1 MDTRDD
7 PKLDGALSSGGDYLW
22 DKSGEPAPE
31 ILKLERKLVV
41 FRHRRR
47 VPEFPEIVPARR
59 RRFPWT
65 WLELFPVLTASAVAL
80 LIVAGVM
87 ILVRG
92 RKPVP
97 VNGPGWDVSDIA
109 GAPRIGGNALGRNGT
124 GVFRV
129 GQTLET
135 DAQSRAGLRAEDV
148 GEIDVEPSTRLR
160 LVTMGANV
168 ERVALDRGTIHARIW
183 ALPGQF
189 VVDTPSA
196 VTVDLGCAYTL
207 HVDDSGAGLVR
218 TSMGWVGFK
227 LDGHESFIPAGAVCV
242 TRPNVGPGT
251 PYFEDA
257 SAKFR
262 AALARWDFDDHT
274 SQQRADDLATVLSES
289 RPRDC
294 LTLWHLL
301 SRVESG
307 QREQVYDR
315 LSAFAPPPAGATR
328 QGILQLDQPMLDL
341 WWNALGFDDIAV
353 WRQWERSWGAVTPTR
368 EK

>member
-1 MDTRDD
+1 MDKRNDLKPD
-7 PKLDGALSSGGDYLW
+7 EQFARGSDYLW
-22 DKSGEPAPE
+22 GKSGEPDPE
-31 ILKLERKLVV
+31 ILKLEQKLVV
-41 FRHRRR
+41 FRHRHP
-47 VPEFPEIVPARR
+47 VPEFPEIMPARR

-65 WLELFPVLTASAVAL
+65 WSEPFPVLTTSAVAL
-80 LIVAGVM
+80 LVVAGV
-87 ILVRG
+87 ISLVRG
-92 RKPVP
+92 RKPLP

-109 GAPRIGGNALGRNGT
+109 GVPRIAGNALGRNGT

-135 DAQSRAGLRAEDV
+135 DAQSSASLRSEDV

-168 ERVALDRGTIHARIW
+168 DRVALDRGTIHARIW

-257 SAKFR
+257 TPKFR
-262 AALARWDFDDHT
+262 AALARWDFDDQT
-274 SQQRADDLATVLSES
+274 GQQRADDLATVLSES
-289 RPRDC
+289 RPRDT
-294 LTLWHLL
+294 LSLWHLL
-301 SRVESG
+301 SRVDSE
-307 QREQVYDR
+307 QRDQVYNR
-315 LSAFAPPPAGATR
+315 LSAFEPPPAGATK
-328 QGILQLDQPMLDL
+328 QGILQLDQPMLDS

-353 WRQWERSWGAVTPTR
+353 WRRWERSWGAVAPTR